1 MFGWNEIRFMM
12 KYLSASDFYKQKFNK
27 KVYKISI
34 DAGCTCPT
42 RDGTKGF
49 GGCIFCSPNGS
60 GDFVPSK
67 LKSISE
73 QIEDAKK
80 IIEKKYKVKDKKYIA
95 YFQNFTNTYGN
106 PDVLYS
112 KYLEAINCKDIIG
125 ISIATRP
132 DCVNDEILKKIN
144 MLTEHTFVII
154 ELGFQSSNEKTI
166 KYINRAYS
174 NDEYLDCVLRIKKI
188 NKEIHIVTHLIIG
201 LPGETENDIINS
213 TQYVINCGT
222 DGLKF
227 TVLYILRGTGIEN
240 DYLSGK
246 FDTLSMEEYFSI
258 IKKIMSI
265 VPNNIVIHRLTG
277 DGPKKILI
285 APEWTKD
292 KKKVLNYMNS
302 L

>member
-1 MFGWNEIRFMM
+1 M
-12 KYLSASDFYKQKFNK
+12 KYFSASDFYKKIFNT

-174 NDEYLDCVLRIKKI
+174 NDEYLDCILRIKKI
-188 NKEIHIVTHLIIG
+188 NKNIHIVTHLIIG
-201 LPGETENDIINS
+201 LPGETVNDMINS

-246 FDTLSMEEYFSI
+246 FDILSMEEYFLI
-258 IKKIMSI
+258 IKKLITI

-292 KKKVLNYMNS
+292 KKRVLNYMNS

>member
-1 MFGWNEIRFMM
+1 M

>member
-12 KYLSASDFYKQKFNK
+12 KYFSASDFYKQKFNK

-106 PDVLYS
+106 SDVLYS
-112 KYLEAINCKDIIG
+112 KYLEAINCKDIVG

-132 DCVNDEILKKIN
+132 DCVNEEILNKIN
-144 MLTEHTFVII
+144 KLTEHTFVII

-174 NDEYLDCVLRIKKI
+174 NDEYLDCILRIKKI
-188 NKEIHIVTHLIIG
+188 NKNIHIVTHLIIG

-246 FDTLSMEEYFSI
+246 FDILSMEEYFLI
-258 IKKIMSI
+258 IKKLITI

>member
-1 MFGWNEIRFMM
+1 M

-292 KKKVLNYMNS
+292 KKRVLNYMNS

>member
-1 MFGWNEIRFMM
+1 M

-132 DCVNDEILKKIN
+132 DCLNDEILKKIN

>member
-1 MFGWNEIRFMM
+1 
-12 KYLSASDFYKQKFNK
+12 
-27 KVYKISI
+27 
-34 DAGCTCPT
+34 PT

>member
-1 MFGWNEIRFMM
+1 M

-106 PDVLYS
+106 SDVLYS
-112 KYLEAINCKDIIG
+112 KYLEAINCKDIVG

-132 DCVNDEILKKIN
+132 DCVNEEILNKIN
-144 MLTEHTFVII
+144 KLTEHTFVII

-174 NDEYLDCVLRIKKI
+174 NDEYLDCILRIKKI
-188 NKEIHIVTHLIIG
+188 NKNIHIVTHLIIG
-201 LPGETENDIINS
+201 LPGETVNDMINS